1 MVRQWTLT
9 PSFVGSNPPIP
20 IFSFVLT
27 FMIAKIQFIKEI
39 SENTLPIVKL
49 TRSKN
54 GQTGTATFVFIKPE
68 IFFLKQLN
76 YEPITGMHLLWD
88 TKEIV
93 SKDIQI
99 VFKDGQPFLLK
110 IVCIFKNSGEW
121 FNFLNFMN
129 AYSKETGLFFS
140 EN

>member
-20 IFSFVLT
+20 IFSSVNI
-27 FMIAKIQFIKEI
+27 FMIAKIQFIKGI

-54 GQTGTATFVFIKPE
+54 GQTGTATFVFIHPE
-68 IFFLKQLN
+68 IFFLEELNKQ
-76 YEPITGMHLLWD
+76 PITGMHLLWD
-88 TKEIV
+88 TKEII

-99 VFKDGQPFLLK
+99 VFKDGEPFLLK
-110 IVCIFKNSGEW
+110 IICIFKNSREW

-129 AYSKETGLFFS
+129 SYSKETGLFFS
-140 EN
+140 ES